1 MQENRIYNEEQ
12 QNSKV
17 EFSKKKKKKKKN
29 FERKLKEK
37 LTVKQ
42 LKVLVILQCI
52 NTSKAPGIYK
62 LSRSILKDDTNNLAK
77 PIFD

>member
-1 MQENRIYNEEQ
+1 MQGNRIYNEEQ

-17 EFSKKKKKKKKN
+17 DFSKKKKKKKN

>member
-1 MQENRIYNEEQ
+1 MQGNRIYNEEQ

-17 EFSKKKKKKKKN
+17 DFSKKKKKKN
-29 FERKLKEK
+29 FERKLKE
-37 LTVKQ
+37 TVKQ

-62 LSRSILKDDTNNLAK
+62 LARSILKDDKNNLAK